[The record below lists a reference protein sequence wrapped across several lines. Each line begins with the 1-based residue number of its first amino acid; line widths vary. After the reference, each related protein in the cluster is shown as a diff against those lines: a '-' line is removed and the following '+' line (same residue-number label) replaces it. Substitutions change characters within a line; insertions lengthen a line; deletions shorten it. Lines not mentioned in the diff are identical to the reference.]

1 MRWSQGDLETDN
13 HSLDAGRENGCTK
26 ETHTEKTDEAF
37 GGLQEGEGVDALIGD
52 GDVGEGLGRRGRQ
65 VRLGEQ
71 KGCSRFEG
79 DENAR

>member
-1 MRWSQGDLETDN
+1 MRWSQGYLETDN

-52 GDVGEGLGRRGRQ
+52 GDVGEGLGKKGSSGQAWRIK
-65 VRLGEQ
+65 RL
-71 KGCSRFEG
+71 
-79 DENAR
+79 